1 MTTTE
6 PSSNLPDSGSLSEEE
21 LAEIE
26 RKFDPETAF
35 RPVFG
40 KLAALIS
47 VALVCMALY
56 HWWASGFGTMRELVH
71 RGIHLSFV
79 LSLVFLLFS
88 VQRKNPGAQTDAD
101 IPRAQLFGVQIRYV
115 VWAAIALVAASVI
128 GVKPVLIAITI
139 VAAWALLRNHF
150 YKFYE
155 KFSLGGVPVVDI
167 VLAILAV
174 VASMYLPLLPSELVA
189 ERVGNPGQFEVFM
202 GTALLLLTLETA
214 RRAVGPTL
222 PIIALIF
229 ILFAYFGPYAP
240 GALKHGGS
248 SWLGIINH
256 LYMTNQGIYGIAIGV
271 MAQYVFLFILFG
283 VLATRIGLG
292 QLFIDM
298 AMVLAGRYAGGPA
311 KVAIFSSAFM
321 GTISGSSIANTVTT
335 GALTIPAMK
344 RIGYPSHFSGAVEA
358 TSSTGGQITPPILG
372 AAAFIMVEYLE
383 IPLRDVLAAALFPA
397 LLHYFGIFIMVHL
410 EARKLGLRGL
420 NKDEMPNAVLVLKQH
435 WLSIIPLIILVYL
448 ILSGKTPDYAAVFGI
463 AACVVVGVL
472 NPVNRLTFRDLWN
485 ALVSGSKNTLA
496 VGAAAATVGVV
507 VGVVTLTGVGF
518 RLGYVVVQTA
528 TELGDTVAAIWPL
541 SMFSVSQWALF
552 FSLVLIAISCIIMGA
567 GIPTTATYI
576 ILVAVAAPALAALQ
590 VEPLVAH
597 FFVFYYGV
605 LADITPP
612 VALAAYAAAGIAGSN
627 PFRTGNTAFRLGIA
641 KALVPFV
648 FVYSPALLLVTDGF
662 TWGAFTIT
670 LIGAMAGIS
679 MIGCAF
685 AGYLFTAM
693 SQWQRWWTGL
703 VSLFFIAPG
712 IKTMLI
718 GFVLIMPVLFLQW
731 KGRSMDYPAKHSGTG
746 SA

>member
-1 MTTTE
+1 MPADTKPE
-6 PSSNLPDSGSLSEEE
+6 LSAEQ

-26 RKFDPETAF
+26 RKYDPETAF
-35 RPVFG
+35 RATG
-40 KLAALIS
+40 KILGFWISAALVAMS
-47 VALVCMALY
+47 VY
-56 HWWASGFGTMRELVH
+56 HFYASGFGLVRELVH

-79 LSLVFLLFS
+79 LGLVFLLFGL
-88 VQRKNPGAQTDAD
+88 RKSNNNMQSK
-101 IPRAQLFGVQIRYV
+101 
-115 VWAAIALVAASVI
+115 VWY
-128 GVKPVLIAITI
+128 
-139 VAAWALLRNHF
+139 RF
-150 YKFYE
+150 D
-155 KFSLGGVPVVDI
+155 GVPLADMMMA
-167 VLAILAV
+167 VLAITA
-174 VASMYLPLLPSELVA
+174 AMYLPLLPATALA
-189 ERVGNPGQFEVFM
+189 QRVGNPSSLDIFM
-202 GTALLLLTLETA
+202 GTAILFLTLEAT
-214 RRAVGPTL
+214 RRSVGPTL
-222 PIIALIF
+222 PIIGLLF
-229 ILFAYFGPYAP
+229 IAFAYFGPWMP

-292 QLFIDM
+292 QLFIDL
-298 AMVLAGRYAGGPA
+298 AMVIAGRYSGGPA

-344 RIGYPSHFSGAVEA
+344 KVGYPAHFSGAVEA

-410 EARKLGLRGL
+410 EAKKLGLRGL
-420 NKDEMPNAVLVLKQH
+420 QEDELPKFSVVLKDH
-435 WLSIIPLIILVYL
+435 WLSLIPLIILIYL
-448 ILSGKTPDYAAVFGI
+448 ILSGKTPDFAAVYGI
-463 AACVVVGVL
+463 IACVVVGFL
-472 NPVNRLTFRDLWN
+472 NPTHRLNFKDLWDSL
-485 ALVSGSKNTLA
+485 ASGAKNTLA

-528 TELGDTVAAIWPL
+528 TDIGTFFSSLPLFGYFTVT
-541 SMFSVSQWALF
+541 QWALF
-552 FSLVLIAISCIIMGA
+552 TSLILIAIACVIMGA

-576 ILVAVAAPALAALQ
+576 ILVAVAAPALAQLQ

-627 PFRTGNTAFRLGIA
+627 PFKTGNTAFKLGIA

-648 FVYSPALLLVTDGF
+648 FVYSPALLLVADGF
-662 TWGAFTIT
+662 TWWLFTVT
-670 LIGAMAGIS
+670 LIGAMLGIAS
-679 MIGCAF
+679 LGVAF
-685 AGYLFTAM
+685 SGFLIVPLKK
-693 SQWQRWWTGL
+693 WERWW
-703 VSLFFIAPG
+703 VSVVSFLFIAPG
-712 IKTMLI
+712 LITMTLGMILI
-718 GFVLIMPVLFLQW
+718 IPIIGLQMKRKKLLQREGISQAGF
-731 KGRSMDYPAKHSGTG
+731 RHS
-746 SA
+746 AD

>member
-1 MTTTE
+1 MAADLQADTTTA
-6 PSSNLPDSGSLSEEE
+6 LTSEQ

-26 RKFDPETAF
+26 REFDPETAF
-35 RPVFG
+35 RPTG
-40 KLAALIS
+40 KKLGFLIAGILVAMS
-47 VALVCMALY
+47 VY
-56 HWWASGFGTMRELVH
+56 HFYASGFGLIRELVH

-79 LSLVFLLFS
+79 LALVFLLFGL
-88 VQRKNPGAQTDAD
+88 RKSSNMIAPK
-101 IPRAQLFGVQIRYV
+101 
-115 VWAAIALVAASVI
+115 VWY
-128 GVKPVLIAITI
+128 
-139 VAAWALLRNHF
+139 RF
-150 YKFYE
+150 E
-155 KFSLGGVPVVDI
+155 GVPLTDVA
-167 VLAILAV
+167 LAILAV
-174 VASMYLPLLPSELVA
+174 AAAMYLPLLPPEALSQ
-189 ERVGNPGQFEVFM
+189 RVGNPSPSDIFM
-202 GTALLLLTLETA
+202 GSCLLILTLEAT
-214 RRAVGPTL
+214 RRSIGPTL
-222 PIIALIF
+222 PIIGLMF
-229 ILFAYFGPYAP
+229 IGFAYFGPWMP

-271 MAQYVFLFILFG
+271 MAKYVFLFILFG

-292 QLFIDM
+292 QLFIDI
-298 AMVLAGRYAGGPA
+298 ALVIAGRYSGGPA

-344 RIGYPSHFSGAVEA
+344 KVGYPAHFAAAVEA

-410 EARKLGLRGL
+410 EAKKLGLRGL
-420 NKDEMPNAVLVLKQH
+420 RAEELPKLGVVLRDH
-435 WLSIIPLIILVYL
+435 WLSLIPLIILVYF
-448 ILSGKTPDYAAVFGI
+448 ILSGRTPDFAAVYGI
-463 AACVVVGVL
+463 IACVVVGFL
-472 NPVNRLTFRDLWN
+472 NPNRRLTIPDLWN
-485 ALVSGSKNTLA
+485 SLAAGAKNTLA

-528 TELGDTVAAIWPL
+528 TDIGTFFSTLPVLGYFTVG
-541 SMFSVSQWALF
+541 QWTLF
-552 FSLVLIAISCIIMGA
+552 TSLVLIAFSCIIMGA

-576 ILVAVAAPALAALQ
+576 ILVAVAAPALAQLQ

-627 PFRTGNTAFRLGIA
+627 PFKTGNTAFRLGIA

-648 FVYSPALLLVTDGF
+648 FVYSPALLLVADGF
-662 TWGAFTIT
+662 TWWLFSVT
-670 LIGAMAGIS
+670 LLGAMLGIAS
-679 MIGCAF
+679 LGVAF
-685 AGYLFTAM
+685 SGYLFA
-693 SQWQRWWTGL
+693 SLEKWERWWVAL
-703 VSLFFIAPG
+703 VSFLFIAPG
-712 IKTMLI
+712 LATMAAGL
-718 GFVLIMPVLFLQW
+718 VLILPIVIIQL
-731 KGRSMDYPAKHSGTG
+731 RRAKPK
-746 SA
+746 

>member
-1 MTTTE
+1 MQSDIDPELTPE
-6 PSSNLPDSGSLSEEE
+6 Q

-35 RPVFG
+35 RPVG
-40 KLAALIS
+40 KTFAFIIS
-47 VALVCMALY
+47 AVLVAMSAY
-56 HWWASGFGTMRELVH
+56 HFYASGFALIRELVH

-79 LSLVFLLFS
+79 LGLVFLLF
-88 VQRKNPGAQTDAD
+88 G
-101 IPRAQLFGVQIRYV
+101 IRRGNSSLP
-115 VWAAIALVAASVI
+115 A
-128 GVKPVLIAITI
+128 K
-139 VAAWALLRNHF
+139 AWFRLDGI
-150 YKFYE
+150 
-155 KFSLGGVPVVDI
+155 SIVDI
-167 VLAILAV
+167 GLAILAV
-174 VASMYLPLLPSELVA
+174 TAAMYLPLLPASALA
-189 ERVGNPGQFEVFM
+189 QRVGNPSSFDVVM
-202 GTALLLLTLETA
+202 GSALLFLTLEAT
-214 RRAVGPTL
+214 RRSVGPTL
-222 PIIALIF
+222 PIIGLIF
-229 ILFAYFGPYAP
+229 ICFAYFGPHMP

-298 AMVLAGRYAGGPA
+298 AMVIAGRYSGGPA

-344 RIGYPSHFSGAVEA
+344 RVGYPAHFSGAVEA
-358 TSSTGGQITPPILG
+358 TASTGGQITPPILG

-397 LLHYFGIFIMVHL
+397 LLHYFGIFVMVHL
-410 EARKLGLRGL
+410 EAKKLGLRGL
-420 NKDEMPNAVLVLKQH
+420 RAEELPKLGVVLKDH
-435 WLSIIPLIILVYL
+435 WLSLIPLIILVYF
-448 ILSGKTPDYAAVFGI
+448 ILSGKTPDYAAVYGI
-463 AACVVVGVL
+463 IACVIVGFL
-472 NPVNRLTFRDLWN
+472 NPIHRLSIKDLWDSL
-485 ALVSGSKNTLA
+485 AAGAKNTLA

-528 TELGDTVAAIWPL
+528 NDIGTFLSALPILGYFTVT
-541 SMFSVSQWALF
+541 QWALF
-552 FSLVLIAISCIIMGA
+552 MSLVLIAISCIIMGA

-576 ILVAVAAPALAALQ
+576 ILVAVAAPALAVLQ

-627 PFRTGNTAFRLGIA
+627 PFKTGNTAFRLGIA

-648 FVYSPALLLVTDGF
+648 FVYSPALLLVADGF
-662 TWGAFTIT
+662 TWWLFSIT
-670 LIGAMAGIS
+670 LAGAMLGIGS
-679 MIGCAF
+679 LGVAF
-685 AGYLFTAM
+685 SGYLVAPLTKLE
-693 SQWQRWWTGL
+693 RWWVAI
-703 VSLFFIAPG
+703 VSFLFIAPG
-712 IKTMLI
+712 LTTMLI
-718 GFVLIMPVLFLQW
+718 GLALMCPIVLLQYRRQ
-731 KGRSMDYPAKHSGTG
+731 KIS
-746 SA
+746 